1 MPRPLGLPQ
10 LPQPSNWFP
19 VLALGRF
26 AMVIEKQTGENTGE
40 GEMNGL
46 R

>member
-19 VLALGRF
+19 VLALGTF
-26 AMVIEKQTGENTGE
+26 AMVIEKQTGKTQERE
-40 GEMNGL
+40 RWMD
-46 R
+46 